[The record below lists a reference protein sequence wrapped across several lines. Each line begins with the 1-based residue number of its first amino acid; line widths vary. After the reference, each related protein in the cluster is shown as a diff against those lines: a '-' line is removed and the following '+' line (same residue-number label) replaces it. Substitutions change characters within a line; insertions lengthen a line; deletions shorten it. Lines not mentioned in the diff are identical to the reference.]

1 MPTIG
6 KSPVL
11 GAALL
16 VGIVIA
22 ANADP
27 LSRPSTKT
35 AGTTV
40 NGMGGAAPI
49 GSPQSPGHEVAAL
62 PPAMRRRRQTAQHCQ
77 MLPFYLPVPSP
88 GTIWYHM

>member
-6 KSPVL
+6 KSPAL

-27 LSRPSTKT
+27 LSRPVLRRQARPS
-35 AGTTV
+35 
-40 NGMGGAAPI
+40 MGWA
-49 GSPQSPGHEVAAL
+49 V
-62 PPAMRRRRQTAQHCQ
+62 PARLVRPSRQATRSRLFRRPMRRRSQTAQHCQ
-77 MLPFYLPVPSP
+77 MLPF
-88 GTIWYHM
+88 